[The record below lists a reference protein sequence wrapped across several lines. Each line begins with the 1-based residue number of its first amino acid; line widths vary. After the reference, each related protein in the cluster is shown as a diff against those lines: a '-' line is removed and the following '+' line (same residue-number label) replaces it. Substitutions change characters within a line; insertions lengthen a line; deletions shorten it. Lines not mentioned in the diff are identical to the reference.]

1 MSATIASIVLSSPL
15 ALCYHQIIMLVLPNH
30 VQIPG
35 LDKKGMLAYLAEQ
48 PDVVA
53 AYLFGSHAEGRARP
67 ESDIDIALLLSDR
80 PAHANIDDAMARFDR
95 RMELEREI
103 ERLIQG
109 KKLDLVVLNRAPT
122 LLKRQVLLKG
132 KLLFDHDFEK
142 RTHFEIMTGKLYDD
156 WKPMHD
162 FFTRALLNDI
172 KEVGLV
178 KRGRHHHQKATIVG

>member
-1 MSATIASIVLSSPL
+1 ML
-15 ALCYHQIIMLVLPNH
+15 ALPNH

-35 LDKKGMLAYLAEQ
+35 LDKEGLLAYLAEQ

-67 ESDIDIALLLSDR
+67 ESDIDIAVLLADQTTNESF
-80 PAHANIDDAMARFDR
+80 DDVVTQFDR
-95 RMELEREI
+95 RMELTREI
-103 ERLIQG
+103 ERFIQG
-109 KKLDLVVLNRAPT
+109 KELDLIVLNKAPT
-122 LLKRQVLLKG
+122 LLKQQVLTQG
-132 KLLFDHDFEK
+132 KLLFDHDSEK
-142 RTHFEIMTGKLYDD
+142 RIRFEIMTSKLYDD

-178 KRGRHHHQKATIVG
+178 KRGRRHHQKVTTAG

>member
-1 MSATIASIVLSSPL
+1 
-15 ALCYHQIIMLVLPNH
+15 MLILPDH
-30 VQIPG
+30 VQIAG
-35 LDKKGMLAYLAEQ
+35 LDKVGLLAYLAEQ

-67 ESDIDIALLLSDR
+67 QSDIDIAVLLSAQ
-80 PAHANIDDAMARFDR
+80 PANANIDDAMARFDR
-95 RMELEREI
+95 RMELEGEI
-103 ERLIQG
+103 ERFIQG

-132 KLLFDHDFEK
+132 KLLFDHAFEK
-142 RTHFEIMTGKLYDD
+142 RIHFEIMTSKLYDD

-178 KRGRHHHQKATIVG
+178 KRRRHHHQKATIVG